1 MPGFVMV
8 KADGGGEAVNF
19 SAVRSAVM
27 FARRHNETAPPG
39 DRIVDV
45 LFEGRTVMFG
55 AQRSKI
61 DRIERYVNGK
71 GYSLKRGRTHYVIES
86 DCRKLYRLVPRLRI
100 LVRKE
105 LGGYVLTGE
114 ECIDFRKRKWV
125 FRIVFD

>member
-1 MPGFVMV
+1 MV
-8 KADGGGEAVNF
+8 RADGSRSEMFYFGR
-19 SAVRSAVM
+19 RSAVM
-27 FARRHNETAPPG
+27 YARRHNETAPPE

-45 LFEGRTVMFG
+45 LSDGRTVLAG

-71 GYSLKRGRTHYVIES
+71 GYSLKRGATHYVIES
-86 DCRKLYRLVPRLRI
+86 DSRKLYRLVPRLKI
-100 LVRKE
+100 LVRQD

>member
-1 MPGFVMV
+1 MY
-8 KADGGGEAVNF
+8 
-19 SAVRSAVM
+19 
-27 FARRHNETAPPG
+27 ARRHNETGPPE

-45 LFEGRTVMFG
+45 LSDGRTVLAG

-71 GYSLKRGRTHYVIES
+71 GYSLKRGATHYVIES
-86 DCRKLYRLVPRLRI
+86 DSRKLYRLVPRLKI
-100 LVRKE
+100 LVGKD